1 MKNYLDIKLDV
12 ISIAQAKEIL
22 TNPSKNHEF
31 INHKQRSAIKNVLE
45 YISDSLKHIP
55 NERRKQIRLGD
66 YLERN

>member
-1 MKNYLDIKLDV
+1 
-12 ISIAQAKEIL
+12 L